1 MNLKEMASLVKN
13 SILPLEGAL
22 RLITTNPAKN
32 MKIKGKG
39 SLMPGYDADLV
50 ILNNKLEIDQVISM
64 GVIRQVSQNS
74 Q

>member
-1 MNLKEMASLVKN
+1 
-13 SILPLEGAL
+13 
-22 RLITTNPAKN
+22 
-32 MKIKGKG
+32 
-39 SLMPGYDADLV
+39 MPGYDADLV